1 MKMTVIGLVQALAA
15 ALFLAVGAQQKN
27 PELMRAERSG
37 AALRMVLRVLDD
49 DKKPVPNA
57 KVNVLMGMNFR
68 ERSYHIKGLTD
79 AAGVFV
85 VEGNTT
91 GNEVEINVK
100 KEGYYKSAKKLCLIK
115 HGEEFEVKKGRW
127 QPWGMEMPVSLRKIV
142 DPIDHLVIEK
152 KNYVIPATNAWFGF
166 DMQIGDWVAPHGKG
180 KETDFSIC
188 LRWDGK
194 PLYYSKC
201 SEIDVR
207 FDASKMAGFYAWTNV
222 VGSIFVGVYHAD
234 TNQQYAATTWLSTSL
249 KNGEI
254 SSAGFPEY
262 GSLVTRSRCVFDEN
276 RNLVGAN
283 YGIIKGILVE
293 GGWDGKALM
302 WIRYFFNPTPNDTN
316 LEPTM
321 RSPSE

>member
-1 MKMTVIGLVQALAA
+1 MKMMMIGIMQALAA

-68 ERSYHIKGLTD
+68 ERSYYIKGLTD

-152 KNYVIPATNAWFGF
+152 KTMSSPRQMRGLGLTCRSAT
-166 DMQIGDWVAPHGKG
+166 
-180 KETDFSIC
+180 
-188 LRWDGK
+188 
-194 PLYYSKC
+194 
-201 SEIDVR
+201 
-207 FDASKMAGFYAWTNV
+207 
-222 VGSIFVGVYHAD
+222 GSHRMGRERKRIFR
-234 TNQQYAATTWLSTSL
+234 
-249 KNGEI
+249 
-254 SSAGFPEY
+254 SA
-262 GSLVTRSRCVFDEN
+262 
-276 RNLVGAN
+276 
-283 YGIIKGILVE
+283 
-293 GGWDGKALM
+293 
-302 WIRYFFNPTPNDTN
+302 
-316 LEPTM
+316 
-321 RSPSE
+321 